1 MHNTDFSVLMSVYYK
16 ERPEQLRESLDSV
29 FSQTLL
35 PTEVVLVED
44 GPLTPGLYNEI
55 ERFKSACPQLKVVRL
70 HENGGLGKALNE
82 GLKHCSYDLVARMDS
97 DDICFPDRF
106 RIQVAFMTSH
116 PGIDI
121 CSSWMEE
128 FEGDTAN
135 VISIKKLP
143 ETHAEIAEY
152 IKTRNPLNHPAVI
165 FRKSA
170 VLKAGGYKHFP
181 LFEDYYLWARM
192 MVNGSPFANIP
203 ESLLHLRTSPEMR
216 KRRGGIRYAI
226 TSYKFQNELHHLG
239 LITRLQA
246 IKSSVIRGIVY
257 ILPNNLRKLIYSKLL
272 R

>member
-106 RIQVAFMTSH
+106 RN
-116 PGIDI
+116 PR
-121 CSSWMEE
+121 
-128 FEGDTAN
+128 
-135 VISIKKLP
+135 
-143 ETHAEIAEY
+143 
-152 IKTRNPLNHPAVI
+152 RN
-165 FRKSA
+165 S
-170 VLKAGGYKHFP
+170 
-181 LFEDYYLWARM
+181 
-192 MVNGSPFANIP
+192 
-203 ESLLHLRTSPEMR
+203 
-216 KRRGGIRYAI
+216 
-226 TSYKFQNELHHLG
+226 
-239 LITRLQA
+239 
-246 IKSSVIRGIVY
+246 
-257 ILPNNLRKLIYSKLL
+257 
-272 R
+272 